1 MKNRFNYIV
10 LQVTHLAQT
19 FWLRCSEVPLTVTL
33 KALVNTYSSDLPQTM
48 ELKKQDFLYST
59 SAFSQQVRISY

>member
-33 KALVNTYSSDLPQTM
+33 KALVNTYSSGLHQTM
-48 ELKKQDFLYST
+48 ELKKQDFL
-59 SAFSQQVRISY
+59 